1 MKKAYIVHGW
11 GAAPEERWYSWL
23 EEELKTRGIEAVAF
37 EMPDT
42 ENPKIETWVKYLEDN
57 IQNPDE
63 ETCLIGHSIGCQTI
77 LRYLERLSNKTRV
90 GKIILVAPWF
100 SLTGLEED
108 DLPIAEPWEKT
119 PIDEKKVLEHVG
131 KIIAIL
137 SDNDPFVELEKNKNI
152 LEKNYKAEITV
163 QPKGGHFSVDTGITE
178 LPVVLE
184 MLSN

>member
-1 MKKAYIVHGW
+1 MKKVFIVHGW
-11 GAAPEERWYSWL
+11 GATPKERWYSWL
-23 EEELKTRGIEAVAF
+23 EEELETKGIETVAF

-42 ENPKIETWVKYLEDN
+42 ENPKIENWVPFLEKN
-57 IQNPDE
+57 IKNPDE
-63 ETCLIGHSIGCQTI
+63 ETILIGHSIGCQTI
-77 LRYLERLSNKTRV
+77 LRYLEKLPENEKV

-100 SLTGLEED
+100 SLTGLEEE

-152 LEKNYKAEITV
+152 LERNYGAEIIV

-178 LPVVLE
+178 LSVVLE
-184 MLSN
+184 KV